1 MSLSKAQIKPY
12 KRLTLANPIP
22 STTDA
27 ANAPYEVLKREIEA
41 PTQEALT
48 NLTQYGPGLINLA
61 QRLGL
66 TLDPEQTTAEA
77 RQRLVDIAQQNLTPG
92 KQYNLTELTL
102 ALGKNLRLNHQRALN
117 GANKLINQRAVLPVA
132 PNVYTLNTMY

>member
-12 KRLTLANPIP
+12 KRLTLANPMP

-27 ANAPYEVLKREIEA
+27 ANAPYEVLKCEIEA

-48 NLTQYGPGLINLA
+48 DLTQYGPGLINLA

-77 RQRLVDIAQQNLTPG
+77 RQRLVDAAEFNARQAIQPNRANASTRQEPTTKPPKSAKRR
-92 KQYNLTELTL
+92 KQ
-102 ALGKNLRLNHQRALN
+102 
-117 GANKLINQRAVLPVA
+117 ANKPASRSTSSAKR
-132 PNVYTLNTMY
+132 VYT

>member
-12 KRLTLANPIP
+12 KRLTLASLMP

-27 ANAPYEVLKREIEA
+27 ANAPYEALKCEIEP

-48 NLTQYGPGLINLA
+48 GLTKYGAGVMNLA
-61 QRLGL
+61 QLLRL

-77 RQRLVDIAQQNLTPG
+77 RQKLVDIARQNLTPG
-92 KQYNLTELTL
+92 KQYSLTELTL
-102 ALGKNLRLNHQRALN
+102 VLSKNLRLNHQRALN

-132 PNVYTLNTMY
+132 PNLYTLNTMY